1 MNNRKRTLITIVCSI
16 LLIMP
21 SFLGVPLADGNLF
34 VIPTPDSGQVN
45 DEISTNTD
53 LNDDNIKTMVIR
65 ELLLETD
72 SDETAPSD
80 SEKIQEH
87 TVRTEDGNDD
97 NSNIS
102 ISAEHLG
109 TVESKQFSQSYVAT
123 EPNLIP
129 EAQSAA
135 ENTSETTSFWPLIPS
150 YGGVGNATDNVGL
163 LAGLETLPSDD
174 VNSKIVNDASIPHDM
189 NLTTVDDAL
198 MNILSNA
205 TVLVEETYSI
215 VKQPDLLNVTL
226 GVVTI
231 NETTFTP
238 TPDLGGSITFK
249 TEGTDGELGIN
260 IARGLYDDS
269 VSLING
275 RQPIFDTLTIDQ
287 NYTIIYAADPAF
299 STSDSSQHSI
309 SDGDGGTNTEKVLS
323 STDAP
328 SEPPVATDY
337 VGSTITENSP
347 IQIDVLANSFDA
359 DNSSLVV
366 SSTIQGVYETMT
378 DNHDDNTAFSSE
390 STTIGG
396 SDLSSSDSVNII
408 VFNTNGGSSGDG
420 NNKSSHASSD
430 ENEDNG
436 GQCSSSSVRHSGQD
450 KHRDDVKGIGG
461 VHNERHADSESTHN
475 NDTRVSHKDSEHE
488 DRGGSDDDRDHND
501 HEDGHQNNH
510 DESDYNDHGQHGDQ
524 NDE

>member
-1 MNNRKRTLITIVCSI
+1 MNNSKRTLITIVCSI

-21 SFLGVPLADGNLF
+21 TFLSVPLADGNLF

-45 DEISTNTD
+45 DEISTN
-53 LNDDNIKTMVIR
+53 IKTIVIR

-72 SDETAPSD
+72 SDEIAPSD

-102 ISAEHLG
+102 ISAGHLG
-109 TVESKQFSQSYVAT
+109 SAESKQFSQSYVAT

-129 EAQSAA
+129 EAQAAA

-150 YGGVGNATDNVGL
+150 YGDVRNATDNVGL
-163 LAGLETLPSDD
+163 LAGLETLPIDR

-189 NLTTVDDAL
+189 NLTTADDAL
-198 MNILSNA
+198 MNILLNA
-205 TVLVEETYSI
+205 TVLIEETYSR
-215 VKQPDLLNVTL
+215 VQQPDLLNGTL
-226 GVVTI
+226 GVVTVD
-231 NETTFTP
+231 ETTLTP
-238 TPDLGGSITFK
+238 TLDIVGSITFR
-249 TEGTDGELGIN
+249 TEGTDGELGSDIV
-260 IARGLYDDS
+260 REVYDGS
-269 VSLING
+269 VSLINAS
-275 RQPIFDTLTIDQ
+275 QPIFDTLTIDQ
-287 NYTIIYAADPAF
+287 NVTIIYAADLVL

-309 SDGDGGTNTEKVLS
+309 SGGDGGTNTEKVLS
-323 STDAP
+323 SMDAP

-347 IQIDVLANSFDA
+347 IQIDVLANSLDA

-378 DNHDDNTAFSSE
+378 DNHDENTVFSSE
-390 STTIGG
+390 STTIEG
-396 SDLSSSDSVNII
+396 SGLSSSDSVNII

-430 ENEDNG
+430 ENDDNG
-436 GQCSSSSVRHSGQD
+436 EQYSSNSVRHCGQD
-450 KHRDDVKGIGG
+450 KHRDDAKGIGG
-461 VHNERHADSESTHN
+461 VHDERDS
-475 NDTRVSHKDSEHE
+475 D
-488 DRGGSDDDRDHND
+488 
-501 HEDGHQNNH
+501 
-510 DESDYNDHGQHGDQ
+510 
-524 NDE
+524 

>member
-1 MNNRKRTLITIVCSI
+1 
-16 LLIMP
+16 
-21 SFLGVPLADGNLF
+21 
-34 VIPTPDSGQVN
+34 
-45 DEISTNTD
+45 
-53 LNDDNIKTMVIR
+53 
-65 ELLLETD
+65 
-72 SDETAPSD
+72 
-80 SEKIQEH
+80 
-87 TVRTEDGNDD
+87 
-97 NSNIS
+97 
-102 ISAEHLG
+102 
-109 TVESKQFSQSYVAT
+109 
-123 EPNLIP
+123 
-129 EAQSAA
+129 
-135 ENTSETTSFWPLIPS
+135 
-150 YGGVGNATDNVGL
+150 
-163 LAGLETLPSDD
+163 
-174 VNSKIVNDASIPHDM
+174 
-189 NLTTVDDAL
+189 
-198 MNILSNA
+198 
-205 TVLVEETYSI
+205 YSI

-249 TEGTDGELGIN
+249 TEGTDGELGSN

-323 STDAP
+323 STDAA

-337 VGSTITENSP
+337 VGSTITKNSP
-347 IQIDVLANSFDA
+347 IQIDVLANSLNA

-378 DNHDDNTAFSSE
+378 DNHDENTTFSSE

-408 VFNTNGGSSGDG
+408 VFNTNVGSSGDG

-430 ENEDNG
+430 ENDDND
-436 GQCSSSSVRHSGQD
+436 GQCSSNSVRHGGQD

-461 VHNERHADSESTHN
+461 VHDGRHTDSES
-475 NDTRVSHKDSEHE
+475 
-488 DRGGSDDDRDHND
+488 
-501 HEDGHQNNH
+501 
-510 DESDYNDHGQHGDQ
+510 
-524 NDE
+524 

>member
-1 MNNRKRTLITIVCSI
+1 MNNSKRTLITIVCSI

-21 SFLGVPLADGNLF
+21 SFLSVPLADGNLF
-34 VIPTPDSGQVN
+34 VIPTPDSGRVN

-53 LNDDNIKTMVIR
+53 LNDDNINTMVIR

-123 EPNLIP
+123 EPTLIP
-129 EAQSAA
+129 EAQTAA
-135 ENTSETTSFWPLIPS
+135 ENASETTSFWPLIPS
-150 YGGVGNATDNVGL
+150 YGGVRNATDNVGL
-163 LAGLETLPSDD
+163 LVGPETLPRNE
-174 VNSKIVNDASIPHDM
+174 VNSTIVNDAPIPHDT
-189 NLTTVDDAL
+189 NLTTADDI
-198 MNILSNA
+198 ILNA
-205 TVLVEETYSI
+205 TVLVEDIHSI
-215 VKQPDLLNVTL
+215 VEQPVTPNGTL
-226 GVVTI
+226 GVITI

-238 TPDLGGSITFK
+238 TPDLGV
-249 TEGTDGELGIN
+249 IN
-260 IARGLYDDS
+260 AS
-269 VSLING
+269 
-275 RQPIFDTLTIDQ
+275 QPIFDTLTVDQ
-287 NYTIIYAADPAF
+287 NCTIIYGADLTF
-299 STSDSSQHSI
+299 STSDSSHLSI
-309 SDGDGGTNTEKVLS
+309 LAGDGGTNTEKVLS

-328 SEPPVATDY
+328 SEPAVATDY

-378 DNHDDNTAFSSE
+378 DNHDENTAFSSE

-408 VFNTNGGSSGDG
+408 GFNTNVGSSGDG

-430 ENEDNG
+430 ENDDND
-436 GQCSSSSVRHSGQD
+436 GQCSSNSVRHGGQD
-450 KHRDDVKGIGG
+450 KHRDDVKGIVG
-461 VHNERHADSESTHN
+461 VHDGRHTDSESTHN
-475 NDTRVSHKDSEHE
+475 IDTRVSHKDSEHE

>member
-1 MNNRKRTLITIVCSI
+1 MNNSKRTLITIVCSI

-45 DEISTNTD
+45 DEILTNTD
-53 LNDDNIKTMVIR
+53 LNDDNINTMVIR

-163 LAGLETLPSDD
+163 LAGPETLPRD
-174 VNSKIVNDASIPHDM
+174 P
-189 NLTTVDDAL
+189 
-198 MNILSNA
+198 
-205 TVLVEETYSI
+205 
-215 VKQPDLLNVTL
+215 LNGTL

-238 TPDLGGSITFK
+238 
-249 TEGTDGELGIN
+249 
-260 IARGLYDDS
+260 
-269 VSLING
+269 
-275 RQPIFDTLTIDQ
+275 
-287 NYTIIYAADPAF
+287 
-299 STSDSSQHSI
+299 
-309 SDGDGGTNTEKVLS
+309 
-323 STDAP
+323 
-328 SEPPVATDY
+328 
-337 VGSTITENSP
+337 
-347 IQIDVLANSFDA
+347 
-359 DNSSLVV
+359 
-366 SSTIQGVYETMT
+366 
-378 DNHDDNTAFSSE
+378 
-390 STTIGG
+390 
-396 SDLSSSDSVNII
+396 
-408 VFNTNGGSSGDG
+408 
-420 NNKSSHASSD
+420 
-430 ENEDNG
+430 
-436 GQCSSSSVRHSGQD
+436 
-450 KHRDDVKGIGG
+450 
-461 VHNERHADSESTHN
+461 
-475 NDTRVSHKDSEHE
+475 
-488 DRGGSDDDRDHND
+488 
-501 HEDGHQNNH
+501 
-510 DESDYNDHGQHGDQ
+510 
-524 NDE
+524 